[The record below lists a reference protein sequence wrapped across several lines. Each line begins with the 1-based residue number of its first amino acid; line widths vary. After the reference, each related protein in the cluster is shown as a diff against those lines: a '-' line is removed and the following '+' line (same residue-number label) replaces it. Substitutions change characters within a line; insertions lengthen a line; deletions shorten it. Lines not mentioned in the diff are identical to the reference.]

1 MKKRGLI
8 GPEKLRSRSEARSCS
23 GGFWFSRRGG
33 YVNSTQPAIEGC
45 NHAGRLTQAARRAL
59 ATGGMDRISCHEK
72 ISGMRVA
79 DVPGIAQCVD
89 GHIKNFIGRVTAEIR
104 RGKDCPRRAIQS
116 RGEGV
121 QHTIQGALKW
131 ATSGKSS
138 DCLYP
143 PMAMSPLEASA
154 IAVPLRRLA

>member
-1 MKKRGLI
+1 
-8 GPEKLRSRSEARSCS
+8 
-23 GGFWFSRRGG
+23 
-33 YVNSTQPAIEGC
+33 
-45 NHAGRLTQAARRAL
+45 
-59 ATGGMDRISCHEK
+59 
-72 ISGMRVA
+72 MRVA